1 MKKKDYQVVV
11 FVADWCPHCKNMKNN
26 QWVQE
31 NVLEEVKSY
40 HGGKP
45 VFVSCNKPQ
54 NQHLSQE
61 FNIESYPT
69 VVIMDEDHNVK
80 KRGNN
85 MSADKLIEFLKE
97 F

>member
-31 NVLEEVKSY
+31 DVLEEVKPY

-54 NQHLSQE
+54 NKQE
-61 FNIESYPT
+61 FSIESYPT

-85 MSADKLIEFLKE
+85 MSADKLIEFLKD

>member
-11 FVADWCPHCKNMKNN
+11 FVADWCPHCKKAKPHWNI
-26 QWVQE
+26 QE
-31 NVLEEVKSY
+31 DVLKEVKPY

-61 FNIESYPT
+61 FSIESYPT

-80 KRGNN
+80 KRSNN
-85 MSADKLIEFLKE
+85 MSADKLIEFLKD